1 MDCKNRKGTLL
12 LLSYT
17 RIEGGGGEEGSFYSG
32 AVGGWTT
39 HIKMTLRIDT
49 YHHNESRH
57 TAVAQKQVKTRA
69 SCCQL
74 LAAKKLLMTAQRG
87 LIFDISPAI

>member
-57 TAVAQKQVKTRA
+57 TAVAQKQVKTRF
-69 SCCQL
+69 L
-74 LAAKKLLMTAQRG
+74 LSITGCKKVVNDCTKRTD
-87 LIFDISPAI
+87 F